1 MNDFLKVIAYFNV
14 FNALAV
20 WVAFSCACGLL
31 GQWAARRWVS
41 PAARWYEWGIGSAV
55 IAAIAYPFWETWT
68 DSPLIPWL
76 IVAIVFVEAWLLFRP
91 RTFVPDSPNPNDTNS
106 ETHR

>member
-14 FNALAV
+14 LDALAV
-20 WVAFSCACGLL
+20 WAAFSCACGLL

-41 PAARWYEWGIGSAV
+41 PAARWYEWGIGSAL
-55 IAAIAYPFWETWT
+55 IAAIAYPFLETWT

-76 IVAIVFVEAWLLFRP
+76 IVAIVFVEAWLLFKP
-91 RTFVPDSPNPNDTNS
+91 RTATLDKPDPNTSDF
-106 ETHR
+106 EARR